1 MILPSGIGVVALKI
15 KPLSGRVQGNLA
27 AISVTQMPP
36 RRLRGFSFSARSHS
50 GRYQGPAWAARK
62 ETQASRH
69 TPVLASR
76 RVRER
81 PHKVSTGRG
90 GNVSPVAPSE
100 SRHPVKPGTCKSLG
114 QGRRTSRHP
123 WRNYCVRLTGR
134 ICGRFRLVVVALSKE
149 SR

>member
-1 MILPSGIGVVALKI
+1 MLNDLLKCDYRVESANEI
-15 KPLSGRVQGNLA
+15 SESPKAVGWERGNPLGRINFTGRSHPA
-27 AISVTQMPP
+27 
-36 RRLRGFSFSARSHS
+36 RRLWGFLRLARSHS

-90 GNVSPVAPSE
+90 GKVVPVAPSE

-123 WRNYCVRLTGR
+123 WRNYCIDDNGVNR
-134 ICGRFRLVVVALSKE
+134 E
-149 SR
+149 